1 MKLAVHVPKIG
12 SKAAGVI
19 APRSAIVSDPST
31 NNERG
36 ILCYFEGNILGAP
49 NMKAFHDRICVAA
62 GRLEQDYPTK
72 AVARFPVADLVPV
85 ALYDTALRAI
95 TTVYNGEMLA
105 NWADEPLI
113 EITGRRL
120 PAGQAEWDLAIIAA
134 KGARPVAHGQI
145 DHVLPFRTRAGQLFF
160 FYNDGSKQVEVL
172 GDDDPRLI
180 LFSPES
186 ASAPGLLS

>member
-19 APRSAIVSDPST
+19 APRSAIVSDPT
-31 NNERG
+31 ANNERG
-36 ILCYFEGNILGAP
+36 ALCYFEGNLFGAE
-49 NMKAFHDRICVAA
+49 NMKVFHDRLSVAA
-62 GRLEQDYPTK
+62 SRLEQDYPSK
-72 AVARFPVADLVPV
+72 AVARFALSDLVPV
-85 ALYDTALRAI
+85 ALYDTAVRAI

-105 NWADEPLI
+105 NWADEPLV

-120 PAGQAEWDLAIIAA
+120 PAGQVEWDLAVIAA

-160 FYNDGSKQVEVL
+160 FHNDGSKQVEVL

-186 ASAPGLLS
+186 ATAPRLLS